1 MPRER
6 LEGVVRTLNEKL
18 PRRMRIA
25 GLDDDPMGWTSSD
38 DDVSDDNDDG
48 EGDVDA
54 AISRMSDGEMRRWV
68 EELVGI
74 RRVDPGNLTTLA
86 ALDLGTRTPV
96 GMDVSPPTLASSQT
110 PSPRTRN
117 IVWPIEDMVS
127 SDMDTDTDGN
137 DEAIDGVG
145 LGVDAG
151 LHNTADDL
159 SEDAAK
165 LAPSNASTMCAR
177 TYSHPRGRGNLAMP
191 LAALKE
197 ENEPEEERVGGEA
210 VDNNVDEDGGRDEAG
225 EAVHVAKR
233 RRVLFSEDEHVS
245 AASRRVPTAQG
256 SRLLE
261 DLDVSASPVFDWDG
275 DDDDLRGRSSTKSAI
290 GVSPN
295 KQKRPANKLRR
306 RRRSARVPE
315 RERVNSQP
323 ASVHSTTR
331 PVSFPPCHFSI
342 CSSRSRSSSYEAPL
356 PHSPSPT
363 TVPIPTST
371 TDTTSDRSCKP
382 GEPRILRSSS
392 AHAES
397 TSPSVVDPDHAS
409 STTMARSLSERVPRP
424 TDIDATLVPSQPQ
437 SPTPSR
443 SSSRT
448 RSSWSRFGR
457 TRTRESEECSMTA
470 GTPPSITDGPLS
482 SGDVDVS
489 SRTSLSSFVAVPA
502 QSAGQCQSQDQ
513 VRAGNGRDDTRHGAL
528 SSPTSAPT
536 TCASIAPSI
545 LTSPFS
551 FLASTPRSRARSV
564 SSSVVS
570 RSCFENEKE
579 HEHEHEHE
587 KEQVRENERAAS
599 SRDSGLGNVDLGEG
613 IVEGIW
619 TALGKMEVDVAPSS
633 VECQ

>member
-38 DDVSDDNDDG
+38 DDDSDDNDDG
-48 EGDVDA
+48 EGDVGA
-54 AISRMSDGEMRRWV
+54 AISRMSDAEMRRWV

-74 RRVDPGNLTTLA
+74 RRVDPGNLSLS
-86 ALDLGTRTPV
+86 ALDLGTRTLV
-96 GMDVSPPTLASSQT
+96 GMDVSPPTLASSPA

-137 DEAIDGVG
+137 DDAIDGVG

-151 LHNTADDL
+151 LHGRADDL
-159 SEDAAK
+159 SEDAANL
-165 LAPSNASTMCAR
+165 LAPSNAFTMCSR

-197 ENEPEEERVGGEA
+197 ENEPEEEHVGGEA
-210 VDNNVDEDGGRDEAG
+210 VCSNVDEDGGRDEGEAG

-261 DLDVSASPVFDWDG
+261 DLDVSASPVFDWDA
-275 DDDDLRGRSSTKSAI
+275 DDDDLRGRSSTKPAI
-290 GVSPN
+290 GASPN

-306 RRRSARVPE
+306 RPRSARVPE
-315 RERVNSQP
+315 RERVDSQP
-323 ASVHSTTR
+323 ASVHSATR

-363 TVPIPTST
+363 TIPIPASTS
-371 TDTTSDRSCKP
+371 DTTSERSCKP
-382 GEPRILRSSS
+382 VEPRILRSPS
-392 AHAES
+392 AHADTHTQH
-397 TSPSVVDPDHAS
+397 TSPSVDPDHAS
-409 STTMARSLSERVPRP
+409 STMARSQSERVPRP

-448 RSSWSRFGR
+448 RSSWPRFGR
-457 TRTRESEECSMTA
+457 TRTRESEECSLTA
-470 GTPPSITDGPLS
+470 GTPPSITDGPLP

-502 QSAGQCQSQDQ
+502 QSQCQCQDQ
-513 VRAGNGRDDTRHGAL
+513 MRAASSGRDDTRHGAL

-536 TCASIAPSI
+536 TCASIAPST

-570 RSCFENEKE
+570 RSRFENE
-579 HEHEHEHE
+579 HEH
-587 KEQVRENERAAS
+587 QQARENEQAAS

-619 TALGKMEVDVAPSS
+619 TALGKMEVDVASSS